1 MKQEI
6 TQTKF
11 DEDIKSELILFD
23 IVAKGLRKRIL
34 ECELSEGD
42 KKVLTKMFKNE
53 IDWTSRINNQ

>member
-34 ECELSEGD
+34 ECELSE
-42 KKVLTKMFKNE
+42 
-53 IDWTSRINNQ
+53 